1 MKSMKNIKLTS
12 YSSGAGWA
20 CKINPKDLGE
30 ILEKLNE
37 NNFELPKNVVGY
49 GSSDDCSVYPID
61 DNNLLIQSLDFFT
74 PIVDNPYDFGRIAAA
89 NSLSDIYAMGGKPIF
104 ALNITCFP
112 TDDLP
117 LEVLHQILKGGKDI
131 AQQAGVPILGGHSIK
146 DKEPKYGLVV
156 SGIVDKKQIIKNNNA
171 KINDNLILTKPI
183 GTGIISTAIKRNE
196 ASDNDIKNIIN
207 IMTDLNNKAS
217 NAMNQIKVNAC
228 TDITGYGLI
237 GHLKEMCESSEVQ
250 ANINFEKIPLIEN
263 TDVFAEKNIIPGGTK
278 RNFEHFNDIINFNIE
293 LPMFKKLIMFD
304 AQTSGGLLISVS
316 QENTNY
322 LIEELKKQGC
332 LSTNIIGNISK
343 KESDYLI
350 NVVWRII

>member
-1 MKSMKNIKLTS
+1 MSNIKLTS

-20 CKINPKDLGE
+20 CKINPKDLGK

-37 NNFELPKNVVGY
+37 NNLELPNNVIGY
-49 GSSDDCSVYPID
+49 ESSDDCSIYPID
-61 DNNLLIQSLDFFT
+61 NNNLLIQSLDFFT

-117 LEVLHQILKGGKDI
+117 LEVLHEILRGGSDI
-131 AQQAGVPILGGHSIK
+131 AKQAGIPILGGHSIK

-156 SGIVDKKQIIKNNNA
+156 SGIVNKKQIIRNNNA

-183 GTGIISTAIKRNE
+183 GTGIISTAIKRKI
-196 ASDNDIKNIIN
+196 ATSNDIKNIVN
-207 IMTDLNNKAS
+207 IMTDLNNKSS
-217 NAMNQIKVNAC
+217 NAMNKVKVNAC
-228 TDITGYGLI
+228 TDITGYGLL
-237 GHLKEMCESSEVQ
+237 GHLKEMCESSKVQ
-250 ANINFEKIPLIEN
+250 ANINFEKIPLIDN
-263 TDVFAEKNIIPGGTK
+263 TIDFSKNGIIPGGTK
-278 RNFEHFNDIINFNIE
+278 RNFEYLNDFINFNKN
-293 LPMFKKLIMFD
+293 LPMFKKLIMSD

-316 QENTNY
+316 EKNTNY
-322 LIEELKKQGC
+322 LIDELKKQKC
-332 LSTNIIGNISK
+332 LTTSIIGNISN

-350 NVVWRII
+350 NVIWKIF

>member
-1 MKSMKNIKLTS
+1 MKNIKLTS

-30 ILEKLNE
+30 ILKKLDQTNL
-37 NNFELPKNVVGY
+37 ELGQNIVGY
-49 GSSDDCSVYPID
+49 ESSDDCSIYPID
-61 DNNLLIQSLDFFT
+61 NDNLLIQSVDFFT
-74 PIVDNPYDFGRIAAA
+74 PIVDNPYNFGQIAAA

-117 LEVLHQILKGGKDI
+117 LEVLHEILKGGNDI
-131 AQQAGVPILGGHSIK
+131 AKQAGIPILGGHSIK

-156 SGIVDKKQIIKNNNA
+156 SGIVNKKQLVKNNNA
-171 KINDNLILTKPI
+171 QIDDNLILTKPI
-183 GTGIISTAIKRNE
+183 GTGILSTAIKKDLTTN
-196 ASDNDIKNIIN
+196 ADIKNIIDVM
-207 IMTDLNNKAS
+207 IDLNSKGCNAINKT
-217 NAMNQIKVNAC
+217 KVNAC
-228 TDITGYGLI
+228 TDVTGYGLL
-237 GHLKEMCESSEVQ
+237 GHLKEMCESSKVT

-263 TDVFAEKNIIPGGTK
+263 MINFAKKDIIPGGTK
-278 RNFEHFNDIINFNIE
+278 RNFEYLNRFINFKSE
-293 LPMFKKLIMFD
+293 MPMFKKLIMCD

-316 QENTNY
+316 KQNTDL
-322 LIEELKKQGC
+322 LIEELKKQQC

-350 NVVWRII
+350 NIQ